1 MKVAIAKLAAVSLLL
16 GGLTFG
22 QVPSARVR
30 VYRANPNAPVGQRIF
45 QEFVDGT
52 QTKVAE
58 NPDQGRR
65 SERQPRWWSQLY
77 RCSRRICRDENTR
90 SSPSSTPGH
99 LAAAHGFRLHPG
111 FPRPRS

>member
-45 QEFVDGT
+45 Q
-52 QTKVAE
+52 
-58 NPDQGRR
+58 
-65 SERQPRWWSQLY
+65 
-77 RCSRRICRDENTR
+77 
-90 SSPSSTPGH
+90 
-99 LAAAHGFRLHPG
+99 
-111 FPRPRS
+111 